1 MFKKIAVAL
10 DGSACSQQALEVAIG
25 LAQADNAE
33 IGICSVV
40 DPIVVAGTA
49 PPSPAMDLVMRDMES
64 AARTLVTKAVERGHR
79 MRLVAS
85 GQTRRGVPAYEVL
98 SFATSSA
105 PTSS

>member
-25 LAQADNAE
+25 LAQAENAE

-40 DPIVVAGTA
+40 DPIVIAGTA

-64 AARTLVTKAVERGHR
+64 TARTLVTKAVERGHR
-79 MRLVAS
+79 MQAPRQRADSSRGPGLRGS
-85 GQTRRGVPAYEVL
+85 ELRHEFRR
-98 SFATSSA
+98 
-105 PTSS
+105 